1 MLMGSTKEILN
12 GKGKTISF
20 IPQALNFS
28 LWSLKYTYGKM
39 LRN

>member
-1 MLMGSTKEILN
+1 MGSTKEILN

-28 LWSLKYTYGKM
+28 L
-39 LRN
+39 